1 MNTPIKII
9 KPTIDTYPLNDVTI
23 KDEFAN
29 TYGTLKDRRNNFILR
44 EATRLKVD
52 KLVLITSGN
61 NGYSL
66 AKLAKEHGNNI
77 KVVAIIDSSLNSDI
91 VSLLENSCYQVIKIN
106 LKKKFLRPEEVIA
119 FSRESDHE
127 VIWDVTNGY
136 EAAYKAIMKEILT
149 QQKEAPD
156 YIVIPFGSGSIFSG
170 IAEEIIN
177 KNLKTKIIGIGPV
190 NKKKSFADKLYT
202 PWTPYKKLV
211 NEYLGHGHKLYRV
224 GEKEIKNTYEQ
235 WKDIVD
241 CEPSSSI
248 VFNAPHLHKFK
259 KDDTIIFLNSGKL
272 KM

>member
-9 KPTIDTYPLNDVTI
+9 EPTIKGYPLNKVTI
-23 KDEFAN
+23 KNEFTN
-29 TYGTLKDRRNNFILR
+29 TYGTLKDRRSNFILR

-66 AKLAKEHGNNI
+66 AKLAKEQECNI
-77 KVVAIIDSSLNSDI
+77 KVVAIIDSNLNSDI

-106 LKKKFLRPEEVIA
+106 LKKKFLRPEEVIS

-136 EAAYKAIMKEILT
+136 EAAYKAIMKEILV
-149 QQKEAPD
+149 QQKKAPD

-170 IAEEIIN
+170 IAEEILN
-177 KNLKTKIIGIGPV
+177 NNLKTKIIGIGPS
-190 NKKKSFADKLYT
+190 NKKRSFADKLHT

-211 NEYLGHGHKLYRV
+211 NEYLSHGHELYKI
-224 GEKEIKNTYEQ
+224 GEKDIKNTYTK
-235 WKDIVD
+235 WKDIID

-248 VFNAPHLHKFK
+248 IFYAPFLHKFK
-259 KDDTIIFLNSGKL
+259 KDDEIIFINSGKL